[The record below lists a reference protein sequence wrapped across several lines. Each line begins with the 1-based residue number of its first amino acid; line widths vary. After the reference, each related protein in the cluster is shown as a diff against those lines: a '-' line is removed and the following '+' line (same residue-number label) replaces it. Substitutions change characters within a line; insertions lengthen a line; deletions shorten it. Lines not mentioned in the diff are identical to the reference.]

1 MTKNDKKNRL
11 LYLLELQIFDT
22 QKLAITASVSS

>member
-22 QKLAITASVSS
+22 QKLAITAS